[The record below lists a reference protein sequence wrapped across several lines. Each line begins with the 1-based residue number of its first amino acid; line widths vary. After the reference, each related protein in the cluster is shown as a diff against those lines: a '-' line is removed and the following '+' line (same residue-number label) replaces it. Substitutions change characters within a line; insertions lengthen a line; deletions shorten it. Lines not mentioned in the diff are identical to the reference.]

1 MEIQMILMLDL
12 NVIALVLWLHS
23 NLRIRILIITLL
35 LWQTLTFI
43 GKINVTLLVS
53 DFLLSLFLC
62 LLNILVFLIG
72 WNKKIYFLCS
82 RDPELADVKLA
93 QAKYLM
99 SRLAQFK
106 TLVSDKFECK
116 PSIVVAGDF
125 NSTPGDKVCEIF
137 SFLIS

>member
-72 WNKKIYFLCS
+72 WN
-82 RDPELADVKLA
+82 
-93 QAKYLM
+93 
-99 SRLAQFK
+99 
-106 TLVSDKFECK
+106 
-116 PSIVVAGDF
+116 
-125 NSTPGDKVCEIF
+125 
-137 SFLIS
+137 